1 MDSLSQAALGAAVGL
16 AAMGRRTAPWK
27 AALWGAVCGTLPD
40 LDVLIDHGD
49 AVRNMTLHRAESH
62 ALFWLTLASPLL
74 AGGIAALH
82 RETAGWRRWWLA
94 VWLALVTHPLLDA
107 MTVYGTQL
115 ALPFSDRPYGVGS
128 IFIIDPLYTLPLLA
142 GVGAALRL
150 RGARGARWNAAGL
163 VLATAYLAWSVA
175 AQQLATSA
183 ARAALSAQ
191 GIAPERLLVTPTPF
205 NTLLWRV
212 VAVTPD
218 SYHEGFHSLLDTS
231 PGIAFERHPRGAEL
245 AGELRGLT
253 PVERLAWFSRGF
265 YRYRESAGEL
275 HVSDL
280 RMGQEPHYLF
290 TFTVARR
297 EAGRVVAVPP
307 VQVGLRPDLRRS
319 LVWLWRR
326 ASGEPIPPLR

>member
-1 MDSLSQAALGAAVGL
+1 
-16 AAMGRRTAPWK
+16 
-27 AALWGAVCGTLPD
+27 
-40 LDVLIDHGD
+40 
-49 AVRNMTLHRAESH
+49 
-62 ALFWLTLASPLL
+62 
-74 AGGIAALH
+74 
-82 RETAGWRRWWLA
+82 TAGWRRWWLA

-150 RGARGARWNAAGL
+150 HSARGARWNAAGL

-183 ARAALSAQ
+183 ARAALGAQ

-218 SYHEGFHSLLDTS
+218 SYHEGFHSLLDTA

-245 AGELRGLT
+245 AGELRGLK

-265 YRYRESAGEL
+265 YRYGESAGEL
-275 HVSDL
+275 RVSDL

-326 ASGEPIPPLR
+326 ASGEPLPPLR

>member
-150 RGARGARWNAAGL
+150 QGARGTRWNAAGL

-183 ARAALSAQ
+183 ARAALSAR

-205 NTLLWRV
+205 NTLLWRI

-231 PGIAFERHPRGAEL
+231 PGIAFERHPRGTEL
-245 AGELRGLT
+245 AGELRGLA

-265 YRYRESAGEL
+265 YRYGESAGEL
-275 HVSDL
+275 RVSDL

-297 EAGRVVAVPP
+297 EAGRVVAVTP
-307 VQVGLRPDLRRS
+307 VQVGLRPDLRRG
-319 LVWLWRR
+319 LAWLWRR